1 MVATYLFLTAIAS
14 SVMEH
19 LFRIDWDNL
28 KVLAKDFTLR
38 NIIAQISHFGKFI
51 ALHKL
56 ISFVL
61 QLTNQIK

>member
-1 MVATYLFLTAIAS
+1 MVATYLFLTTIAS

-38 NIIAQISHFGKFI
+38 SIIAQISHFGKFT
-51 ALHKL
+51 ALNEL
-56 ISFVL
+56 IL
-61 QLTNQIK
+61 IDLHL

>member
-1 MVATYLFLTAIAS
+1 MVATYLFLTTIAS

-38 NIIAQISHFGKFI
+38 SIIAQISHFGKFI